1 MKPKKK
7 SAAASSSSSSSLG
20 AQHSSSGGG
29 VSKRTH
35 SLAKKKSMQHAL
47 LPQLQAEAASAHKR
61 AAKKDRQKRAGSST
75 IAGAMDG
82 IRATLDEL
90 LAANEQHH
98 KSAAAEGSANAVLT
112 SKKRQKMVADETQH
126 MQRVLEH
133 PAFIADPFAALAEHL
148 KNTVGAPTSKEAKAA
163 ATRVVGEQLHARRPR
178 HGGPRRAER
187 G

>member
-1 MKPKKK
+1 MGTQP
-7 SAAASSSSSSSLG
+7 
-20 AQHSSSGGG
+20 G

-35 SLAKKKSMQHAL
+35 TLAKNRKQHAL
-47 LPQLQAEAASAHKR
+47 LPQLEAEAASAHKQR
-61 AAKKDRQKRAGSST
+61 AKKKDRQKRAGSST

-90 LAANEQHH
+90 LAANERHH
-98 KSAAAEGSANAVLT
+98 KSAAVDASGSNAVLT

-148 KNTVGAPTSKEAKAA
+148 KNTVGAPTTKEAKAA
-163 ATRVVGEQLHARRPR
+163 ATRVVGEQLNARRPR
-178 HGGPRRAER
+178 HGGPRAQR